1 MPRER
6 LSMRKIKEVLRL
18 KSAGLSCRAMA
29 RACSIGKETVRE
41 YLIRA
46 AEAGLSWPLPEG
58 LTEEELEQ
66 KLFPYEIRLGGKR
79 QEPDW
84 SQVHQELRKKGVT
97 RKLLWQEYAAGQTD
111 VYRYT
116 QFCER
121 YARWAKRL
129 HPTMRLEH
137 KAGEKM
143 FVDYAGL
150 QMAYQDPTTGETHP
164 APVFVATMG
173 ASSGTFAEAQASQTL
188 ADWIGGHV
196 HAFEYFGGV
205 PEIVVPDNAKT
216 GVTSA
221 CFYEPELNP
230 GYQDMAL
237 YYGTAVLPTR
247 VRRPRDK
254 AKVETGVQ
262 VVERW
267 VLAPLR
273 HRTFFSLEEL
283 NAAMAEKLEELNL
296 RVMEHLGKSRRQ
308 LFEDLDRPALRPL
321 PELPY
326 EPAEWKRATAG
337 IDYHVAYD
345 RHYYSVPYEI
355 RKKEVEIRATA
366 GTVEIFH
373 RGQRVASH
381 LRVNQPGYHSTL
393 PEHMPAG
400 HREVLDW
407 TPERFLRWA
416 DKCGSSVSEMVRML
430 ITRGA
435 HPEQGYRAAKGL
447 MRLETRYG
455 KERLEDAC
463 RRALFFDLHSYH
475 GVKNILESGLDRI
488 QSEKQDAA
496 AERLHPNLRGRDYYS

>member
-1 MPRER
+1 MPRRR

-18 KSAGLSCRAMA
+18 NRSGLSCRAIG

-41 YLIRA
+41 YLARA
-46 AEAGLSWPLPEG
+46 AEAGLSWPLPED
-58 LTEEELEQ
+58 LSEEQLEQ
-66 KLFPYEIRLGGKR
+66 KLFPHELRLGGKR
-79 QEPDW
+79 EEPDW
-84 SQVHQELRKKGVT
+84 GLVHQELRKKGVT
-97 RKLLWQEYAAGQTD
+97 RKLLWQEYAAGGTE

-121 YARWAKRL
+121 YARWARRL
-129 HPTMRLEH
+129 HPTMRLTH

-150 QMAYQDPTTGETHP
+150 QMSYQDPATGEVHP

-173 ASSGTFAEAQASQTL
+173 ASSGTYAEAQATQTL
-188 ADWIGGHV
+188 PDWIGGHV
-196 HAFEYFGGV
+196 RAFGYFGGV
-205 PEIVVPDNAKT
+205 PEIIVPDNAKT

-221 CFYEPELNP
+221 CFYEPDLNP
-230 GYQDMAL
+230 GYQDMAR

-247 VRRPRDK
+247 VRKPRDK

-283 NAAMAEKLEELNL
+283 NAAIVEKLEELNL
-296 RVMEHLGKSRRQ
+296 RVMEHLGKSRRE
-308 LFEDLDRPALRPL
+308 LLDELDRPALRPL
-321 PELPY
+321 PDQPY

-345 RHYYSVPYEI
+345 RHYYSVPSEL

-366 GTVEIFH
+366 DTVEIFH
-373 RGQRVASH
+373 KGQRVASH
-381 LRVNQPGYHSTL
+381 LRVNKPGHHSTI

-400 HREVLDW
+400 HREVRDW

-416 DKCGSSVSEMVRML
+416 DACGPSASEMVRALMA
-430 ITRGA
+430 RGA
-435 HPEQGYRAAKGL
+435 HPEQGYRAALGL

-463 RRALFFDLHSYH
+463 RRALFFELHSFR
-475 GVKNILESGLDRI
+475 GVRNILESGLDRI
-488 QSEKQDAA
+488 QPETKAATREKI
-496 AERLHPNLRGRDYYS
+496 HPNLRGRGYYS